1 MYHCTEA
8 LDMETTIGMECDSDM
23 KEVFK
28 LRLKVDFQLFL

>member
-1 MYHCTEA
+1 
-8 LDMETTIGMECDSDM
+8 METTIGMECESDM